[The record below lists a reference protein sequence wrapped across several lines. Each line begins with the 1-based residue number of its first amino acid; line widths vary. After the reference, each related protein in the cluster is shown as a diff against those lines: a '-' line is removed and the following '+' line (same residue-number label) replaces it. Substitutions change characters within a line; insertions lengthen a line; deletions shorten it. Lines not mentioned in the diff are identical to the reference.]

1 MEDVIRTVKVELD
14 VPDGRC
20 EDLHRT
26 NDQFLH
32 CANTTAAW
40 AWRHPNAYC
49 VSSKRTAE
57 NALYEQ
63 LRDETELTA
72 NLVQKGIR
80 RAIEAT
86 KSGVARREKGE
97 TTSQRHFDAWS
108 VVYDKRAATFYR
120 DHVSLST
127 VNGRLECDYVLPD
140 DAEGTPIGEYLLN
153 EDYEFRTSTLQYDR
167 STESF
172 YLHTRMRRT
181 GDDQEPSTTPSEDV
195 HQTRS
200 DAAHQNASRSEDAK
214 HRTVLGVDLNVDGS
228 LAVTSTGA
236 FVGKAD
242 EMTHR
247 RREFEKTRGS
257 MQRSGTRS
265 AHLSIQSMEDREHR
279 WMQDELH
286 RASNRILDEARDHDC
301 THIAFEDLT
310 DIRDRMAG
318 AKRFHAWAFRRL
330 FEYVEY
336 KAEMCGLEVAQVS
349 PSYTSQRCSK
359 CGFTHE
365 INRRSKHQLVCQ
377 QCEYELNADYNAS
390 KNIARKL
397 LERLHSG
404 QTSSSGGALCQCA
417 LTSGTLSLNGEFHA
431 SVDSAAEGESTDK
444 PTTSVV
450 GH

>member
-1 MEDVIRTVKVELD
+1 MGEVIRTVKVKLD
-14 VPDGRC
+14 VPDERRA
-20 EDLHRT
+20 DLHQT
-26 NDQFLH
+26 KDQFLH
-32 CANTTAAW
+32 CANTTATW
-40 AWRHPNAYC
+40 AWRYPEDYC
-49 VSSKRTAE
+49 VTSKRKAE
-57 NALYEQ
+57 NALYDR
-63 LRDETELTA
+63 LRDETDLTA

-86 KSGVARREKGE
+86 KSGVARLKKGE
-97 TTSQRHFDAWS
+97 TTSQPHFDAWS
-108 VVYDKRAATFYR
+108 VVYDKRAATFHR

-127 VNGRLECDYVLPD
+127 VNGRVECDYVLPD
-140 DAEGTPIGEYLLN
+140 DTEGTPIGEYLLN

-172 YLHTRMRRT
+172 YLHARMHRT
-181 GDDQEPSTTPSEDV
+181 ADGQAQSTPP
-195 HQTRS
+195 
-200 DAAHQNASRSEDAK
+200 SEDAK

-236 FVGKAD
+236 FVGNAD
-242 EMTHR
+242 EMNHR

-257 MQRSGTRS
+257 MQQADTRS

-286 RASNRILDEARDHDC
+286 RASNQILREARDHDC
-301 THIAFEDLT
+301 THIAFENLT
-310 DIRDRMAG
+310 DIRERMAG

-336 KAEMCGLEVAQVS
+336 KTEMFGIEIAQVS
-349 PSYTSQRCSK
+349 PAYTSQRCSK

-365 INRRSKHQLVCQ
+365 TNRRSKHQFVCQ
-377 QCEYELNADYNAS
+377 QCEYELSADYNAS

-397 LERLHSG
+397 LKKLHSG
-404 QTSSSGGALCQCA
+404 QMSSSGGAPCQCA
-417 LTSGTLSLNGEFHA
+417 LTSGTLSLNGDFYA
-431 SVDSAAEGESTDK
+431 SVESTAEGESTDK